1 MIESILTFLSNYS
14 KIHGWLSTATCLIG
28 ILLNIL
34 NILILMRKKFKSN
47 PNSIFMSIAFF
58 NSITMIVY
66 LPYTIHYYIINQNLL
81 SIDADPKRDT
91 LFWTSY
97 AILGTMICLTT
108 HSISIWLTVY
118 LSIYR
123 YITIKKQSLNSHS
136 LKYNNLIILL
146 IIIFCIIISIPSYL
160 YPDILEQNSTS
171 NDSFVYLIR
180 QSDLNIQTNNL
191 IFKLS
196 FYTQAIPAKII
207 PCCLLSIFIPL
218 IIYNLII
225 INKKKERLLNLNN
238 RRNSCL
244 LLQQKNGS
252 KSSNRKNKN
261 EHIQKTVML
270 LLVCLLLL
278 IAELPQAILLLCS
291 IFSDYIY
298 WSFYKPL
305 GDLLDIIVFITYPID
320 FFIYCSMSKLFR
332 KEFYVTFNFK
342 KIT

>member
-1 MIESILTFLSNYS
+1 MIEKILNFLSNYS
-14 KIHGWLSTATCLIG
+14 KIHGWLSMITCLIG
-28 ILLNIL
+28 ILLNII
-34 NILILMRKKFKSN
+34 NIKILTRSKFKTHYC
-47 PNSIFMSIAFF
+47 NSIFISIALF
-58 NSITMIVY
+58 NSITMITY
-66 LPYTIHYYIINQNLL
+66 LPYTIHYYIINQDLL
-81 SIDADPKRDT
+81 LIDSHPKRDT

-97 AILGTMICLTT
+97 AILSTIICLTT

-123 YITIKKQSLNSHS
+123 YITIKKQSINS
-136 LKYNNLIILL
+136 LKYHNLIILL
-146 IIIFCIIISIPSYL
+146 IILFCIFISIPSYL
-160 YPDILEQNSTS
+160 YPDILKQNSTS
-171 NDSFVYLIR
+171 NDSSFVYLIR

-225 INKKKERLLNLNN
+225 INKKKQRLLQIKTRMIDEAVSKKHKKVSVNDRSEKNN
-238 RRNSCL
+238 
-244 LLQQKNGS
+244 
-252 KSSNRKNKN
+252 
-261 EHIQKTVML
+261 HKTIML
-270 LLVCLLLL
+270 VSVCLLLL

-305 GDLLDIIVFITYPID
+305 GDLLDILVFITYPID
-320 FFIYCSMSKLFR
+320 FFIYCSMSELFR
-332 KEFYVTFNFK
+332 KEFCLLFK
-342 KIT
+342 FKF